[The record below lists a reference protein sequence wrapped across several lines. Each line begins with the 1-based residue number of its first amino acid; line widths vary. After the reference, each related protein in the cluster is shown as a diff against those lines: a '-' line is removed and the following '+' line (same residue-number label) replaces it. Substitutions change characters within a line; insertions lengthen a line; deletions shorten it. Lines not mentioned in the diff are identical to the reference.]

1 MPRKEIQTK
10 NPALRGLSG
19 LHPQVRSTLKVV
31 GFVLL
36 LWGCTAV
43 GAIYLPGTPVPIT
56 LQTLALMLAGL
67 SLSMREAGATA
78 LSYLVAG
85 AVGLPVFA
93 SGASTAALFGPS
105 AGWLWG
111 FVPGI
116 VVTAWLNGNHQR
128 KAGQQEQ
135 NQLQSQRQ
143 NQGQGKGLVVA
154 LRYGRAVVASL
165 VGCIGVVYACGI
177 LIQSVILHLP
187 VTVVAA
193 ASLGFLPGDLLKSL
207 MAAAVF
213 LSVSG
218 ARRVLS
224 R

>member
-10 NPALRGLSG
+10 SPVLRGLSG
-19 LHPQVRSTLKVV
+19 LHPRVRSTLKVV

-93 SGASTAALFGPS
+93 GGASTAALFGPS

-128 KAGQQEQ
+128 KVGRQG
-135 NQLQSQRQ
+135 QSQRQ
-143 NQGQGKGLVVA
+143 SQGQDKGLVVA

-187 VTVVAA
+187 VTVVAV

-218 ARRVLS
+218 ARHVLS
-224 R
+224 

>member
-1 MPRKEIQTK
+1 MPKKEVQAK
-10 NPALRGLSG
+10 NPALSGLSS
-19 LHPQVRSTLKVV
+19 LPPRVCSVLKVV

-43 GAIYLPGTPVPIT
+43 GAIYLPGNPVPIT

-67 SLSMREAGATA
+67 SLSVCEAGATA
-78 LSYLVAG
+78 LSYLAAG
-85 AVGLPVFA
+85 AMGLPVFA
-93 SGASTAALFGPS
+93 GGASTAALFGSS

-116 VVTAWLNGNHQR
+116 IVTAWLNGNRQR
-128 KAGQQEQ
+128 KVGRRGQ
-135 NQLQSQRQ
+135 NQLKNQLQ
-143 NQGQGKGLVVA
+143 NQDQGKGQATVWS
-154 LRYGRAVVASL
+154 YGRAVFASL

-193 ASLGFLPGDLLKSL
+193 ASVGFLSGDLLKSI

-213 LSVSG
+213 LSISG
-218 ARRVLS
+218 ARRVFS